1 MRVLRRP
8 NETIVRVP
16 NRTVQIYALCTL
28 QVVGCGVAPEWWFNV
43 PGLLAIGIAFSSHF
57 QIRVSAAPVMVV
69 ERAVL
74 GVVYRRSRIA
84 RSATLTALP
93 GGWGDDEP
101 EIQLS
106 DHTAFA
112 SLVVA
117 EQDHDAFLDEVER
130 ARKRH
135 RALMYR

>member
-1 MRVLRRP
+1 MKVLRRP

-16 NRTVQIYALCTL
+16 NRIVQVCALCTVPVL
-28 QVVGCGVAPEWWFNV
+28 CGLAPEWWFNV

-74 GVVYRRSRIA
+74 GVAYRRSRIA
-84 RSATLTALP
+84 RSATLAALP

-106 DHTAFA
+106 DHTAFL

-117 EQDHDAFLDEVER
+117 EQHHDAFVDEVER

-135 RALMYR
+135 RALRYR